1 MRIDRITLDQLRI
14 IVSIA
19 EQGGF
24 TRAAEYLNQ
33 SQSNLSRTVS
43 LVERHIG
50 LKIFDRTTR
59 QFSLSDEG
67 AQFVNMAR
75 NILEF
80 YKREANYFQDYVR
93 GVNGVLRL
101 ATLPSLAATF
111 LPPLIVKFRAEFP
124 NVRVEVTDFT
134 AEEVLS
140 RAVEGTIDL
149 SITAIDADYLRDES
163 DRFKLEPLATEEFF
177 CIVPSGHS
185 FADLEEV
192 RWSQLSE
199 EPFVSF
205 GESSS
210 VRRIVDRALYGS
222 DIQPSQIVTARS
234 VSSVAGMCAAG
245 IGLSAAP
252 GFVLPLMN
260 VQGLVFKPFNGSP
273 VTRTIGLV
281 TPKEKTLSKPAL
293 AFRELLSTINPEDLS
308 LPPRTL
314 WHGLEK
320 QSFQA

>member
-14 IVSIA
+14 ITAIA
-19 EQGGF
+19 EHGGF
-24 TRAAEYLNQ
+24 SRAAEFLNQ
-33 SQSNLSRTVS
+33 SQSNLSRTAS
-43 LVERHIG
+43 LVERHVG
-50 LKIFDRTTR
+50 VKLFDRTTR
-59 QFSLSDEG
+59 HFSLTDEG
-67 AQFVNMAR
+67 VQFVQMAR

-80 YKREANYFQDYVR
+80 HKRETNYFQDYVR
-93 GVNGVLRL
+93 GVNGVLRI

-111 LPPLIVKFRAEFP
+111 LPSLIVKFRAQFP
-124 NVRVEVTDFT
+124 DVRVEVTDFT

-149 SITAIDADYLRDES
+149 SITAIDADYVRDQS
-163 DRFKLEPLATEEFF
+163 NRFDLEPLATEEFF
-177 CIVPSGHS
+177 CIVPSEHN
-185 FADLEEV
+185 FAQQEEV
-192 RWSQLSE
+192 SWAQLRE

-210 VRRIVDRALYGS
+210 VRRIVDRALYGN

-260 VQGLVFKPFNGSP
+260 VQGLVFKPFTGVP
-273 VTRTIGLV
+273 ITRTIGLV
-281 TPKEKTLSKPAL
+281 TPKEKTLSKPAI
-293 AFRELLSTINPEDLS
+293 AFKELLSRIDPQDLR

-314 WHGLEK
+314 WHGLDVCEHL
-320 QSFQA
+320 